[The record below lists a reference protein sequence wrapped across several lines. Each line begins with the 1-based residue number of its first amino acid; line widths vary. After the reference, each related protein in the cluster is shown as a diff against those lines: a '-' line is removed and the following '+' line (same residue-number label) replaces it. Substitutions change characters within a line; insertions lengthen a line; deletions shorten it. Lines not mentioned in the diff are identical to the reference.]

1 MEEQPE
7 SELGTSKEKPIEIED
22 EESSDENSVIILDS
36 DTEKEDDGGEDG
48 ENGDDEDEDLVED
61 EEESEASDEESEE
74 DDEDTDSSVDS
85 DSVNSVWSEI
95 GEAAEDEITVEAA
108 EAKIVKKFERAMISI
123 ADNDVDK
130 GRKILE
136 TILDD
141 PIISCFTHEDLDFE
155 ALEEPPRLAKML
167 QIFIATHKNLAKL
180 CEKSMESMEN
190 QDNNDLQNQEIQHLC
205 QVLAYEPN
213 NSEIW
218 LDVALKSVES
228 GDLNFAKYAFK
239 RCENMKESME
249 SHATL
254 LYLTCDYSDS
264 LMVLKQFKEQ
274 NDVLSDKMKY
284 LKHKI
289 RDTNQYYKRLCDRI
303 FEEDEVYA
311 DIDFVEKRKIL
322 AFDERIEELK
332 KKIQGKNE
340 KRDKSFK
347 EEKELMSTIPIQI
360 SAEQDLPT
368 VCTLFCDLFDRIHN
382 FSHCRKQLIEITEW
396 ESRNDYLQ
404 VVETVNSLVDIV
416 ECVEELTEKVD
427 ESQKKKK
434 GKRERQ
440 QEKKDYLANW
450 RRRLFVEKTVEE
462 VITLDSE
469 ANTTADEDDE
479 TSQDEERMIGDMP
492 DNELA
497 QEFDL
502 VYTDVESIM
511 TGDKKRAKTP
521 PPSQQSEFISSGDI
535 LHLLEIQFSG
545 GTHTIL
551 EILENTLLLLSDHSP
566 NLGAFPENMK
576 EVTREMY
583 YRLALYSEIKLNK
596 FHKLNVLL
604 MELDV
609 RKAMELCILKYISPF
624 WKEQKEDENDKSEE
638 ENKEENRSFMIRFMW
653 KYTQTGLADETKLD
667 YLNALRS
674 LLEPEESIR
683 TSFGS
688 FATWDVDIAIEEL
701 EKKKRIDSV
710 KHLWKSKNFE
720 SLVGI
725 LQNDID
731 FSSIGIEEAMELI
744 NYWVQ
749 SLERMKSSG
758 DLLNMLSRAIHFYLF
773 TVENVSGNT
782 VKEETIEKNLSF
794 LLPKVYRIVIR
805 DTATVSK
812 RRLPTLSTIGYFV
825 CVIFR
830 KYPKFEK
837 DWKNWRILFEIVRIQ
852 RGDANKYV
860 KSLDKTEHPS
870 AMPLLELDLLV
881 KAHEV
886 LGEHQCCAQK
896 NYEFLMFYVD
906 QMRKLIDNVQFLE
919 ICYLKDGGFLW
930 DNLNVELSQVLFCL
944 FGKYSRKVRAQE
956 NHENGGRIE
965 ATPEIYKKIMGVI
978 LVHPL
983 PLHDEKEKLTHDV
996 VDLLNSKFPSFI
1008 KVSAE
1013 KEEMRKKFVSLL
1025 EQAKSVEDVNKIL
1038 RKCQDD
1044 YEDDTQSLVWY
1055 ALALKEYRQNNF
1067 EEAKKY
1073 SELYLLTDDR
1083 VQYER
1088 QRNSAWGMMAHAS
1101 GCDITI
1107 HLDLAEVYEQ
1117 WKWRIMPHRMAVH
1130 SHQNEPGPHFELAV
1144 LQYQLA
1150 TTLTRFQRNLPST
1163 DPRRQDVTDIKKLRE
1178 EARQHFGRT
1187 LELTKVGDDGSQPDH
1202 YWLCYFFIAKL
1213 EAKNEQSDILK
1224 VVESFFEAAC
1234 GCELLGYYY
1243 PQKVQ
1248 TKKQQ
1253 NFEPLEVHYQAFS
1266 AVYKYLTK
1274 NQTPDLETLRK
1285 LRVLLKLMTDGHKV
1299 VKPNSSLFKVNIDVY
1314 TIVDELVM
1322 GTVFNENILNEDLRH
1337 ELVSDLKEMCKS
1349 AFELITDRFP
1359 HIKSYYRLAQLYLE
1373 NDEIDKASDQIYKN
1387 VFKRKKRDDGMFDNL
1402 IEIQSSD
1409 IYRKGS
1415 SHFHVRRCIEI
1426 GAEIVL
1432 KTKDLHNAVAML
1444 TTMIGLMLKKN
1455 DENVEKA
1462 TWKRI
1467 VIIYLT
1473 AVEKISKSRENTSTR
1488 STPSPAPDDVPKPVK
1503 LHHVTQ
1509 KILRTELWRLW
1520 QSLSKTSKSTETLA
1534 AETNELVK
1542 LMKAK
1547 TLELINHHFKSV
1559 EELRARMQPYNAND
1573 PLKKNKANGV
1583 KRKLDDQSI
1592 AGSKN
1597 LNDIAMRLVQNQMAG
1612 SQSNALN
1619 QLAQVIMKNNSG
1631 NPTLSSFAAILAQAA
1646 NTAAKAQVTPTSSP
1660 AKAPAPQPTSST
1672 VSAAAKQLTAPS
1684 TSTSVSA
1691 GPIRPIPRYSPISSD
1706 DEIQCLDPPPA
1717 KKPTPAPAPPSTSSA
1732 ASSVASATTSS
1743 TTTASQRNTGGA
1755 EPPKQMVPS
1764 VFGGV
1769 KAAVPGQPSVPKVAT
1784 NPIKPV
1790 AQKVQQKPPV
1800 PPAPKPQNPVP
1811 KPVEKPTALN
1821 PSITLL
1827 PNFRAQFDAIVK
1839 MNSSEDI
1846 RNLIIKNID
1855 STDPSAKQ
1863 IVQQAQLYLLEKQ
1876 LKSTAPK
1883 TKTTQPPTSSPAK
1896 QFTPADIMAA
1906 LAQFQIQAAA
1916 KNVHAVQAEK
1926 ERKEKADQLVRERLA
1941 RIDKEQKEKA
1951 AKEKAAK
1958 EKAAKEKAAKEKAA
1972 REEHAA
1978 RIAKTLAAAEAKK
1991 TQDAQ
1996 AAAQLLQVQ
2005 QLEANKKAFMEMA
2018 QKIQAAQ
2025 KNNKDL
2031 AQQQQIS
2038 QQLAA
2043 AWTMMNAAGMQMPS
2057 TSSAPNLKSMDQMK
2071 AAQNLA
2077 LTQQK
2082 LQAAKA
2088 TKPTVAKPQVPAQ
2101 KATSS
2106 SSAAPTRPIVVNPQV
2121 VRPHPYKPPQATQRV
2136 PTQPI
2141 RQSASTSS
2149 LPATNRPTTT
2159 QNSITLP
2166 REQLEQ
2172 MRRLDRDSLIRV
2184 LNAVPDAAQRQS
2196 LLNQLMGKK

>member
-1 MEEQPE
+1 MEEPPE
-7 SELGTSKEKPIEIED
+7 SEPGTSKERPIEIED

-48 ENGDDEDEDLVED
+48 ENGDDEDDDLAED

-95 GEAAEDEITVEAA
+95 GEAADDEITIEAA

-123 ADNDVDK
+123 ADNDADK
-130 GRKILE
+130 GRKVLE

-141 PIISCFTHEDLDFE
+141 PIISCFTQEDLDFE
-155 ALEEPPRLAKML
+155 AFEEPPRLAKML

-190 QDNNDLQNQEIQHLC
+190 QNNNELQNQEIQHLC

-213 NSEIW
+213 NSEVW

-289 RDTNQYYKRLCDRI
+289 RDTNQYYKRLCDKI

-382 FSHCRKQLIEITEW
+382 FSHCREQLIEITEW

-427 ESQKKKK
+427 ESQKQKK
-434 GKRERQ
+434 GRRQRQ
-440 QEKKDYLANW
+440 QEKRDYLANW
-450 RRRLFVEKTVEE
+450 RRRLFVEKTPEE

-479 TSQDEERMIGDMP
+479 TSQDEERMNGDMP

-497 QEFDL
+497 QEFEL
-502 VYTDVESIM
+502 YYTDVVSIM
-511 TGDKKRAKTP
+511 TADNKRERTP
-521 PPSQQSEFISSGDI
+521 PPSQKSEFMSSGDI

-566 NLGAFPENMK
+566 NLGAFPENMR
-576 EVTREMY
+576 EVTKEMY
-583 YRLALYSEIKLNK
+583 YRLALYAEIKLNK

-609 RKAMELCILKYISPF
+609 KKAMELCILKYISPF
-624 WKEQKEDENDKSEE
+624 WKEQKEDEDDKSEE

-667 YLNALRS
+667 YLNALHS

-744 NYWVQ
+744 SYWVQ
-749 SLERMKSSG
+749 SLERMKSIG

-773 TVENVSGNT
+773 TVENVAGSA
-782 VKEETIEKNLSF
+782 VEKETIERNLGF

-825 CVIFR
+825 CVIFK

-837 DWKNWRILFEIVRIQ
+837 DWKNWRILYEIVRIQ
-852 RGDANKYV
+852 RGDANVYV
-860 KSLDKTEHPS
+860 QSLDKTEHPS

-886 LGEHQCCAQK
+886 LGEHQCCSQK
-896 NYEFLMFYVD
+896 NYEFLIFYVD
-906 QMRKLIDNVQFLE
+906 QMRKLVDNVQFLE
-919 ICYLKDGGFLW
+919 ICYMKDGGFLW

-956 NHENGGRIE
+956 NHENGGRIV
-965 ATPEIYKKIMGVI
+965 ATSEIYKKVMGVI

-1008 KVSAE
+1008 KVSPE

-1025 EQAKSVEDVNKIL
+1025 EQAKSVEEVYKIL

-1055 ALALKEYRQNNF
+1055 ALALKEYRLNNF

-1107 HLDLAEVYEQ
+1107 DLDLAEIYEQ

-1150 TTLTRFQRNLPST
+1150 TSLTRFQRNLPAT

-1213 EAKNEQSDILK
+1213 EAKHEQSDILK

-1266 AVYKYLTK
+1266 AVYKYLLK
-1274 NQTPDLETLRK
+1274 NETPDLETLRK
-1285 LRVLLKLMTDGHKV
+1285 LKVLLKLMTDGHKV

-1314 TIVDELVM
+1314 TVVDDLVM
-1322 GTVFNENILNEDLRH
+1322 DTVFKEITEDDDLRH
-1337 ELVSDLKEMCKS
+1337 DLVSDLKEMCKS

-1444 TTMIGLMLKKN
+1444 TTMIGLMVKKN
-1455 DENVEKA
+1455 DDNVEKA

-1473 AVEKISKSRENTSTR
+1473 AVEKIAKSRENTSTR
-1488 STPSPAPDDVPKPVK
+1488 STPSPAPDDIPKPVK
-1503 LHHVTQ
+1503 LHHVTL
-1509 KILRTELWRLW
+1509 KIFRTELWRLW
-1520 QSLSKTSKSTETLA
+1520 QALSKTSKSTETLE
-1534 AETNELVK
+1534 AETNELIK
-1542 LMKAK
+1542 SMKAK

-1559 EELRARMQPYNAND
+1559 EELRSRMQPYNSND
-1573 PLKKNKANGV
+1573 PLKKNNKTNGV

-1592 AGSKN
+1592 GGVKN
-1597 LNDIAMRLVQNQMAG
+1597 LNEIALKLAQAQMG

-1619 QLAQVIMKNNSG
+1619 QLARVILKNNSD

-1646 NTAAKAQVTPTSSP
+1646 AKAQVTPTSSP
-1660 AKAPAPQPTSST
+1660 AKVPAPAPKPATST
-1672 VSAAAKQLTAPS
+1672 VSAAKQLAAPS
-1684 TSTSVSA
+1684 TSNSAPGTSA

-1717 KKPTPAPAPPSTSSA
+1717 KKPAPVPAAPSTSSA

-1743 TTTASQRNTGGA
+1743 TTIASQKKPVGVG
-1755 EPPKQMVPS
+1755 PSKQMVPS

-1769 KAAVPGQPSVPKVAT
+1769 KAAVPGQPTAPKVTT

-1790 AQKVQQKPPV
+1790 AQKVQKPPV
-1800 PPAPKPQNPVP
+1800 PTAPKPQNPVP
-1811 KPVEKPTALN
+1811 KPVEKPAAAAASN
-1821 PSITLL
+1821 PSLTLL

-1846 RNLIIKNID
+1846 RNLIIKNRN
-1855 STDPSAKQ
+1855 STDPNAKQ

-1876 LKSTAPK
+1876 LKPTTPKNNAPQSTN
-1883 TKTTQPPTSSPAK
+1883 SSPAK
-1896 QFTPADIMAA
+1896 QITPNDIMAV
-1906 LAQFQIQAAA
+1906 LAQFQIQAA
-1916 KNVHAVQAEK
+1916 KNAQATQQQKENK
-1926 ERKEKADQLVRERLA
+1926 ERADRLVRERLA

-1958 EKAAKEKAAKEKAA
+1958 EKAAKEKAA
-1972 REEHAA
+1972 REEQVA
-1978 RIAKTLAAAEAKK
+1978 RLAKTLVAAEAKK
-1991 TQDAQ
+1991 TQDAR

-2005 QLEANKKAFMEMA
+2005 EAQKRETEAFRKMA
-2018 QKIQAAQ
+2018 QQVQAAH
-2025 KNNKDL
+2025 KNNSGL
-2031 AQQQQIS
+2031 AQQQQLS
-2038 QQLAA
+2038 HQLVA
-2043 AWTMMNAAGMQMPS
+2043 AWSMMTGAGMQMAT
-2057 TSSAPNLKSMDQMK
+2057 TSSAPNLKNMEHMK
-2071 AAQNLA
+2071 AAQNLTLA
-2077 LTQQK
+2077 QQK
-2082 LQAAKA
+2082 LQATKA
-2088 TKPTVAKPQVPAQ
+2088 AKPTVVKAQVPAQ

-2106 SSAAPTRPIVVNPQV
+2106 SSATAPTRPTVLNPQV
-2121 VRPHPYKPPQATQRV
+2121 VRPHPYKPQATQKP

-2149 LPATNRPTTT
+2149 LPATNRPTTS
-2159 QNSITLP
+2159 QNTITVP
-2166 REQLEQ
+2166 PEQLEQ
-2172 MRRLDRDSLIRV
+2172 MRRMDSDSLMRI
-2184 LNAVPDAAQRQS
+2184 LNALPDANRQS
-2196 LLNQLMGKK
+2196 LINQLMGKK